1 MQIVIKT
8 YNVNWAHSHGHPR
21 PEKQLV
27 VVCWS
32 SICTSVANDPKRN
45 VFKARKMFYKVVQ
58 YTYIKDVPF
67 TLHHLT
73 KTKAKELLLV
83 AHQAGV

>member
-1 MQIVIKT
+1 M
-8 YNVNWAHSHGHPR
+8 
-21 PEKQLV
+21 
-27 VVCWS
+27 
-32 SICTSVANDPKRN
+32 CTSVANDPKRN

-73 KTKAKELLLV
+73 KTKAKELLLLRLHTGLQESDLKKKLIRNSIYK
-83 AHQAGV
+83 AIDGRPT

>member
-1 MQIVIKT
+1 M
-8 YNVNWAHSHGHPR
+8 
-21 PEKQLV
+21 
-27 VVCWS
+27 
-32 SICTSVANDPKRN
+32 CTSVANDPKRN

-73 KTKAKELLLV
+73 KTKAKELLLL
-83 AHQAGV
+83 AHWAGVESDLKKKSTCVFDSHAAALLLSIAL

>member
-1 MQIVIKT
+1 M
-8 YNVNWAHSHGHPR
+8 
-21 PEKQLV
+21 
-27 VVCWS
+27 
-32 SICTSVANDPKRN
+32 CTSVANDPKRN

-73 KTKAKELLLV
+73 KTKAKELLLLRLHTGLQESDLRKKMLIRNSIYK
-83 AHQAGV
+83 AIDGRPST